1 MHVCFIQEPHALKCA
16 RLRNR
21 RWQNHPHR
29 GGNHSMNLSTS
40 YRQQPCVTSVCLSI
54 GSPMPTP
61 LVSCWGLLIVFCS
74 ITGIEIRSSL
84 TDMTPEASIS
94 GSMLDLGQVRLR
106 KQTEKIKLKTRN
118 KKPSSHWASRLGRR
132 MSNKDYYFARFVAVS
147 SSMNGCSPQLRS
159 SCCRAKGATCGSC
172 RAEGAT

>member
-1 MHVCFIQEPHALKCA
+1 MAKPPPPGGKPLHEFVNFLSPTTVCYLGMPLDWFSHAHA
-16 RLRNR
+16 I
-21 RWQNHPHR
+21 
-29 GGNHSMNLSTS
+29 SF
-40 YRQQPCVTSVCLSI
+40 
-54 GSPMPTP
+54 
-61 LVSCWGLLIVFCS
+61 LLGAPNFVFCS
-74 ITGIEIRSSL
+74 ITGVEMRSSL

-106 KQTEKIKLKTRN
+106 KQTEKIKLRTRN
-118 KKPSSHWASRLGRR
+118 KKPSSHWASRLGRK

-159 SCCRAKGATCGSC
+159 SCCRAKGATCWCC